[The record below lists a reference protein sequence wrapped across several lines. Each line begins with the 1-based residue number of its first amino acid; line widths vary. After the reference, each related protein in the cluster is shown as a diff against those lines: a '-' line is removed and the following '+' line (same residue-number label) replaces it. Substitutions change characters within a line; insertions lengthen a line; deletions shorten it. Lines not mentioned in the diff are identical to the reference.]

1 MNPIFENRT
10 EAGRLLTTKLTAY
23 ANRPDVIVLALPR
36 GGVPVASEIA
46 QTLNLPLDVCLV
58 RKLGVP
64 GRKELAMGAIAS
76 RGVRII
82 NREVVDWLH
91 LSSEVI
97 EQVAQNEQ
105 QELERRDRLYRQN
118 RPFPDIRD
126 RTIILVDDGIATGA
140 TLKAALATLQQQ
152 QPKAIVVAVPLAPP
166 KTCQALATEVEQVVC
181 WETPD
186 PLHSISVWY
195 RDFAQTTDEEVQQL
209 LAQAFQPRITVP
221 H

>member
-1 MNPIFENRT
+1 MNAVFENRT
-10 EAGRLLTTKLTAY
+10 EAGRLLAAKLTDY
-23 ANRPDVIVLALPR
+23 TNRPDVIVLALPR

-46 QTLNLPLDVCLV
+46 QQLNLPLDVCLV

-82 NREVVDWLH
+82 NHEVVDWLH
-91 LSSEVI
+91 LSPDVI

-105 QELERRDRLYRQN
+105 QELERRDLLYRQN
-118 RPFPDIRD
+118 RPLPEIRD

-140 TLKAALATLQQQ
+140 TLKAAIATLQQQ

-166 KTCQALATEVEQVVC
+166 TTCQTLTTEVERVVC
-181 WETPD
+181 LRTPD
-186 PLHSISVWY
+186 PLHSISLWY
-195 RDFAQTTDEEVQQL
+195 QDFSQTTDEEVQQL
-209 LAQAFQPRITVP
+209 LALASQPRVTVP
-221 H
+221 Q